1 MGNQEQ
7 LDQKVKDLIQQAL
20 QYTPDSLERKK
31 RIKALLDL
39 IDYLPEAFSKERLGK
54 FKGMRSY
61 YDDALNT
68 TADDITKNLE
78 RYIKNYGFD
87 IVKAEPE
94 NIRRCFVKCHK
105 MIIIG
110 DLQDKWKN
118 RNSKYQ
124 PKFVNDELFGQHRSI
139 TRGEMIR
146 DTERLSPI
154 EQAIFDDNKHQ
165 QKLLWDYVRQ
175 DPEEILRNCYSKKYP
190 NCTCWELCKR
200 RFLNEPKGET
210 LKEIAQAL
218 GIESLRTVKSHFDR
232 RCKPLLKEIGKKFG
246 FEGE

>member
-7 LDQKVKDLIQQAL
+7 LDQKVQDLIQQAL
-20 QYTPDSLERKK
+20 QYTPDSLERKNK
-31 RIKALLDL
+31 IKALLDL
-39 IDYLPEAFSKERLGK
+39 IDYLPEALSKERLGI

-68 TADDITKNLE
+68 TANDITKNLE
-78 RYIKNYGFD
+78 RYIEKSSFD

-94 NIRRCFVKCHK
+94 NIRICFVRCYN
-105 MIIIG
+105 IIIRG
-110 DLQDKWKN
+110 DLKDKWKN

-124 PKFVNDELFGQHRSI
+124 PKFVNDELVGQDRSI

-146 DTERLSPI
+146 DTENFSPI
-154 EQAIFDDNKHQ
+154 EQAIFDENKRQ
-165 QKLLWDYVRQ
+165 QKLLCDYVRQ

-218 GIESLRTVKSHFDR
+218 GIESLQTVNSHFNR
-232 RCKPLLKEIGKKFG
+232 NCKPLLEEIGKKFG
-246 FEGE
+246 FDAE